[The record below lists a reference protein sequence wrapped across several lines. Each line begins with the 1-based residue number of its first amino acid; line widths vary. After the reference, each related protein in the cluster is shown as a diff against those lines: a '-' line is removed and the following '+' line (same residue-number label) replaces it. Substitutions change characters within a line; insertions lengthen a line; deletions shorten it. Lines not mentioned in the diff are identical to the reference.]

1 MHSARRTGSMTTV
14 AGRGLF
20 TATAAFALIGGGTG
34 MAFAGEA
41 PSSHGHESSHGEN
54 AEHGGEHQD
63 DCEIPIVDPANEQL
77 DATVNSATGNATAQ
91 ALEAGNEAIAPV
103 HDAVCPPASEILDPL
118 SGQLP
123 SAGEE
128 VEDEEATEQ
137 ATSEESEATSEES
150 QESEQS
156 EPSEPSEDTASSATP
171 APTVTDIP
179 AMVPAAS

>member
-1 MHSARRTGSMTTV
+1 MGMHSARRTGSMTTV

-41 PSSHGHESSHGEN
+41 PSSHGHESSHGES
-54 AEHGGEHQD
+54 AEHGGEHQN

-77 DATVNSATGNATAQ
+77 DATVNGATGNATAQ
-91 ALEAGNEAIAPV
+91 ALEAGNEAVAPV
-103 HDAVCPPASEILDPL
+103 HDAVCPPASEIL
-118 SGQLP
+118 GQLP
-123 SAGEE
+123 SAGGEE
-128 VEDEEATEQ
+128 EDEEATEQ
-137 ATSEESEATSEES
+137 ATSEEST
-150 QESEQS
+150 EQS
-156 EPSEPSEDTASSATP
+156 EATAEESEDAASSATP

>member
-1 MHSARRTGSMTTV
+1 MGMHSARRTGSMTTV

-41 PSSHGHESSHGEN
+41 PSSHGHESSHGES
-54 AEHGGEHQD
+54 AEHGGEHQN

-77 DATVNSATGNATAQ
+77 DATVNGATGNATAQ

-103 HDAVCPPASEILDPL
+103 HDAVCPPASEIL
-118 SGQLP
+118 GQLP
-123 SAGEE
+123 SAGDEE
-128 VEDEEATEQ
+128 EDEEATEQ

-150 QESEQS
+150 EQS
-156 EPSEPSEDTASSATP
+156 EQSEDTASSTTP
-171 APTVTDIP
+171 ASTVTDIP

>member
-1 MHSARRTGSMTTV
+1 MGMHSARRTGSMTTV

-41 PSSHGHESSHGEN
+41 PSSHGHESSHGE
-54 AEHGGEHQD
+54 AEHSGEHQN

-77 DATVNSATGNATAQ
+77 DATVNGATGNATAQ

-103 HDAVCPPASEILDPL
+103 HDAVCPPASEIL
-118 SGQLP
+118 GQLP
-123 SAGEE
+123 SAGGEE
-128 VEDEEATEQ
+128 EDEEATEQ
-137 ATSEESEATSEES
+137 ATSEESQAASEDSEES
-150 QESEQS
+150 EQT
-156 EPSEPSEDTASSATP
+156 EQTEETASSATP
-171 APTVTDIP
+171 ASTVTDIP

>member
-1 MHSARRTGSMTTV
+1 MHSARRTGSMTAV

-41 PSSHGHESSHGEN
+41 PSSHGHESSHGE
-54 AEHGGEHQD
+54 AEHGSEHQD

-77 DATVNSATGNATAQ
+77 DATVNGATGNATAR
-91 ALEAGNEAIAPV
+91 ALEAGNEAVAPV
-103 HDAVCPPASEILDPL
+103 HDAVCPPASEIL
-118 SGQLP
+118 GQLP
-123 SAGEE
+123 SAGDEE
-128 VEDEEATEQ
+128 EDEEATEQ
-137 ATSEESEATSEES
+137 ATSEATSEESEATSEV
-150 QESEQS
+150 SEHS
-156 EPSEPSEDTASSATP
+156 ASSATP

>member
-1 MHSARRTGSMTTV
+1 MGMHSARRTGSMTTV

-41 PSSHGHESSHGEN
+41 PSSHGHESSHGE
-54 AEHGGEHQD
+54 AEHGSGHGSEHQN

-77 DATVNSATGNATAQ
+77 DATVNGATGNATAQ
-91 ALEAGNEAIAPV
+91 ALEAGNEAVAPV

-123 SAGEE
+123 SAGDEE
-128 VEDEEATEQ
+128 EGEDEEATE
-137 ATSEESEATSEES
+137 EATSEES
-150 QESEQS
+150 QESE
-156 EPSEPSEDTASSATP
+156 DTASSATP
-171 APTVTDIP
+171 ASTVTDIP

>member
-1 MHSARRTGSMTTV
+1 MGMHSARRTGSMTTV

-41 PSSHGHESSHGEN
+41 PSSHGHESSHGE
-54 AEHGGEHQD
+54 AEHGGEHQN
-63 DCEIPIVDPANEQL
+63 DCEIPIVDPANEKL
-77 DATVNSATGNATAQ
+77 DATVNGATGNATAQ
-91 ALEAGNEAIAPV
+91 ALEAGNEAVAPV

-123 SAGEE
+123 SAGDEE
-128 VEDEEATEQ
+128 EDEEATEQ
-137 ATSEESEATSEES
+137 ATSQESEATSEES
-150 QESEQS
+150 
-156 EPSEPSEDTASSATP
+156 EDAASSATP

>member
-1 MHSARRTGSMTTV
+1 MGMHSARRTGSMTTV

-41 PSSHGHESSHGEN
+41 PSSHGHESSHGE
-54 AEHGGEHQD
+54 AEHSGEHQN

-77 DATVNSATGNATAQ
+77 DATVNGATGNATAQ

-103 HDAVCPPASEILDPL
+103 HDAVCPPASEIL
-118 SGQLP
+118 GQLP
-123 SAGEE
+123 SAGGEE
-128 VEDEEATEQ
+128 EDEEATEQ
-137 ATSEESEATSEES
+137 ATQQATSGDSEESEQT
-150 QESEQS
+150 EQS
-156 EPSEPSEDTASSATP
+156 EETASSATP

>member
-1 MHSARRTGSMTTV
+1 MGMHSARRTGSMTTV

-41 PSSHGHESSHGEN
+41 PSSHGHESSHGE
-54 AEHGGEHQD
+54 AEHGSEHQN

-77 DATVNSATGNATAQ
+77 DATVNGATGGATAQ

-103 HDAVCPPASEILDPL
+103 HDAVCPPASEIL
-118 SGQLP
+118 GQLP
-123 SAGEE
+123 SAGERGRGRGGHPSRPPPRSPRTPRRPQE
-128 VEDEEATEQ
+128 TEET
-137 ATSEESEATSEES
+137 T
-150 QESEQS
+150 
-156 EPSEPSEDTASSATP
+156 SSATP

>member
-1 MHSARRTGSMTTV
+1 MGMHSARRTGSMTTV

-41 PSSHGHESSHGEN
+41 PSSHGHESSHGES
-54 AEHGGEHQD
+54 AEHGGEHQN

-77 DATVNSATGNATAQ
+77 DATVNGATGNATAQ
-91 ALEAGNEAIAPV
+91 ALEAGNEAVAPL
-103 HDAVCPPASEILDPL
+103 HDAVCPPASEIL
-118 SGQLP
+118 GQLP
-123 SAGEE
+123 SAGDEE
-128 VEDEEATEQ
+128 EDEEE
-137 ATSEESEATSEES
+137 ATSEEATQQATSEES
-150 QESEQS
+150 QESQ
-156 EPSEPSEDTASSATP
+156 SSATQ

>member
-1 MHSARRTGSMTTV
+1 MGMHSARRTGSMTTV

-41 PSSHGHESSHGEN
+41 PSSHGHESSHGE
-54 AEHGGEHQD
+54 AEHSGEHQN

-77 DATVNSATGNATAQ
+77 DATVNGATGNATAQ
-91 ALEAGNEAIAPV
+91 ALEAGNEAVAPV

-123 SAGEE
+123 SAGDEE
-128 VEDEEATEQ
+128 EGEDEDATEEATEQ
-137 ATSEESEATSEES
+137 ATSEES
-150 QESEQS
+150 QESED
-156 EPSEPSEDTASSATP
+156 EASSAPP
-171 APTVTDIP
+171 APTVTDTP

>member
-1 MHSARRTGSMTTV
+1 MGMHSARRTGSMTTV

-41 PSSHGHESSHGEN
+41 PSSHGHESSHGE
-54 AEHGGEHQD
+54 AEHSGEHQN

-77 DATVNSATGNATAQ
+77 DATVNGATGNATAQ

-103 HDAVCPPASEILDPL
+103 HDAACPPASEIL
-118 SGQLP
+118 GQLP
-123 SAGEE
+123 SAGGEE
-128 VEDEEATEQ
+128 EDEEATEQ
-137 ATSEESEATSEES
+137 ATSGDSEESEQT
-150 QESEQS
+150 EQS
-156 EPSEPSEDTASSATP
+156 EETASSATP

>member
-1 MHSARRTGSMTTV
+1 MGMHSARRTGSMTTV

-41 PSSHGHESSHGEN
+41 PSSHGHESSHGE
-54 AEHGGEHQD
+54 AEHGGEHQN
-63 DCEIPIVDPANEQL
+63 DCEIPIVDPANEKL
-77 DATVNSATGNATAQ
+77 DATVNGATGNATAQ
-91 ALEAGNEAIAPV
+91 ALEAGNEAVAPV

-123 SAGEE
+123 SAADEE
-128 VEDEEATEQ
+128 EDEEATEQ
-137 ATSEESEATSEES
+137 ATSQESEATSEES
-150 QESEQS
+150 QESE
-156 EPSEPSEDTASSATP
+156 DAASSATP

>member
-41 PSSHGHESSHGEN
+41 PSSHGHESSHGE
-54 AEHGGEHQD
+54 AEHSGEHQN

-77 DATVNSATGNATAQ
+77 DATVNGATGNATAQ
-91 ALEAGNEAIAPV
+91 ALEAGNEAVAPV
-103 HDAVCPPASEILDPL
+103 HDAACPPASEIL
-118 SGQLP
+118 GQLP
-123 SAGEE
+123 SAGGEE
-128 VEDEEATEQ
+128 EEDEATSEATEQ
-137 ATSEESEATSEES
+137 ATSEESQATSEQSEQS
-150 QESEQS
+150 EESEQS
-156 EPSEPSEDTASSATP
+156 EGTASSATQ